1 MSAARLPAS
10 PPELP
15 GFTYR
20 ELLGSGGFADV
31 FLYDQALPQRRVAVK
46 VLLADRL
53 SQGSLDDFAAEAN
66 IMAQLSTHP
75 AIVTIYQA
83 GVSDDG
89 RPYLVMEYCSRP
101 NLQARYRREPFS
113 LAEALRVGV
122 QVAAAVETAHRAGI
136 LHRDIKPANILV
148 TEYNRPALTDFGIAT
163 AADTDAELT
172 GMSIPWSPPEAFAEA
187 GSPGVAGDVYALGA
201 TVYTLLAGRSPFELP
216 GERNG
221 SADLIQRA
229 LTMALPPLGRADA
242 PASLQRVLERSMA
255 TAPADR
261 YASAL
266 DFARALQR
274 VQLELNMAATPI
286 DVIDDSAPEAHDD
299 DDDGALTRIRGIVS
313 IDPSLPPPVV
323 RPSGATAPVAA
334 TTAPPAGTTVGA
346 TMLRP
351 GAGVPV
357 WQSAPPEA
365 TVRRSAPLGA
375 LRDAAPA
382 PAFHEPAPAGV
393 DAAGGHTAPADPAAS
408 DGADG
413 ADGAE
418 AAPARPRRTGALV
431 GGILAA
437 VVVLGGAGI
446 AVAAGAGLLA
456 PAPEPSAAPADEE
469 GPVDILP
476 GGGVPAVAELT
487 GTVEGDRV
495 VFAWRNGAAE
505 EGDSFLW
512 GVQRLGEDTKL
523 QSTTDTTVTVPAEP
537 GGRTCI
543 EVTLVRADRQSSPTA
558 EVCAS

>member
-1 MSAARLPAS
+1 MNAS
-10 PPELP
+10 RPPTAPPDLP

-53 SQGSLDDFAAEAN
+53 SQTSIEDFAIEAN

-113 LAEALRVGV
+113 VAESLRVGV

-163 AADTDAELT
+163 AGDSEQELA

-187 GSPGVAGDVYALGA
+187 GSPGRAGDVYALGA
-201 TVYTLLAGRSPFELP
+201 TIYTLLAGRSPFEVP
-216 GERNG
+216 GGRNG
-221 SADLIQRA
+221 SAELIQRV
-229 LTMALPPLGRADA
+229 LTMPVPPLARADA
-242 PASLQRVLERSMA
+242 PPSLQRALERAMA
-255 TAPADR
+255 TAPGDR

-286 DVIDDSAPEAHDD
+286 DVIDESVDDSPIEDE
-299 DDDGALTRIRGIVS
+299 DGGLTRIRGIVS
-313 IDPSLPPPVV
+313 IDPSLPPPIV
-323 RPSGATAPVAA
+323 RAPGSTTPLAG
-334 TTAPPAGTTVGA
+334 TTAPPASTTVGA

-351 GAGVPV
+351 GAGQMPT
-357 WQSAPPEA
+357 WESAPPDA
-365 TVRRSAPLGA
+365 TVQRSAPLG
-375 LRDAAPA
+375 RPSAATPA
-382 PAFHEPAPAGV
+382 PAFTTAPPVEGASEEPSTEAT
-393 DAAGGHTAPADPAAS
+393 DAAEPR
-408 DGADG
+408 
-413 ADGAE
+413 
-418 AAPARPRRTGALV
+418 RPRRTGALV
-431 GGILAA
+431 GGIVAA
-437 VVVLGGAGI
+437 VVVLGGGGI
-446 AVAAGAGLLA
+446 ALAAATGVLA
-456 PAPEPSAAPADEE
+456 PAAEPSSAPADEEE

-476 GGGVPAVAELT
+476 TGGVPAVADLE
-487 GTVEGDRV
+487 GTVQGDNV
-495 VFAWRNGAAE
+495 TFAWRNPEPA
-505 EGDSFLW
+505 EGDTYLW
-512 GVQRLGEDTKL
+512 AVQRLGEEPRIE
-523 QSTTDTTVTVPAEP
+523 STDQTTITVPVEP
-537 GGRTCI
+537 GGRTCV
-543 EVTLVRADRQSSPTA
+543 EVTLVRADRQSSPLA
-558 EVCAS
+558 ETCAP

>member
-1 MSAARLPAS
+1 MNASRPPAA
-10 PPELP
+10 PPVLP

-53 SQGSLDDFAAEAN
+53 SQTSVADFAAEAN

-113 LAEALRVGV
+113 VAEALRVGV

-163 AADTDAELT
+163 AGDNEQELA

-187 GSPGVAGDVYALGA
+187 GSPGRAGDVYALGA
-201 TVYTLLAGRSPFELP
+201 TIYTLLAGRSPFEIP
-216 GERNG
+216 GQRNG

-229 LTMALPPLGRADA
+229 LTQPVPPLGRADA
-242 PASLQRVLERSMA
+242 PPSLQRVFERAMA
-255 TAPADR
+255 TAPGDR

-286 DVIDDSAPEAHDD
+286 DVIDESVDDAPAEVE
-299 DDDGALTRIRGIVS
+299 DGGLTRIRGIVS
-313 IDPSLPPPVV
+313 IDPSLPPPIV
-323 RPSGATAPVAA
+323 RAPGSTSPLAG
-334 TTAPPAGTTVGA
+334 TTSPPAATTVGA

-351 GAGVPV
+351 GAVQPPV
-357 WQSAPPEA
+357 WDSAPPDA
-365 TVRRSAPLGA
+365 TVRRSAPLA
-375 LRDAAPA
+375 SPAPAAPA
-382 PAFHEPAPAGV
+382 PGFAP
-393 DAAGGHTAPADPAAS
+393 PADVRPDTDES
-408 DGADG
+408 
-413 ADGAE
+413 
-418 AAPARPRRTGALV
+418 ARVEPPERTRPRTGALV
-431 GGILAA
+431 GAIVAA
-437 VVVLGGAGI
+437 VVVLAGGGI
-446 AVAAGAGLLA
+446 AVAAATGILT
-456 PAPEPSAAPADEE
+456 PAPQPSAAPEDDE
-469 GPVDILP
+469 GPIDILP
-476 GGGVPAVAELT
+476 AGGVPAVADLT
-487 GTVEGDRV
+487 GTVEGDTV
-495 VFAWRNGAAE
+495 TFTWRNAE
-505 EGDSFLW
+505 PEDGDTYLW
-512 GVQRLGEDTKL
+512 AVQRLGEDPRME
-523 QSTTDTTVTVPAEP
+523 STDQTTVTVPVEP
-537 GGRTCI
+537 GGRTCV
-543 EVTLVRADRQSSPTA
+543 EVTLVRADRQSSPLA
-558 EVCAS
+558 ETCAP